1 MRHWL
6 YRAERDGTVLWSCLG
21 CDGGGQFIDDA
32 QGRADHRARF
42 GHRPAPGR
50 PLAPLLGQAR

>member
-1 MRHWL
+1 MRNWL
-6 YRAERDGTVLWSCLG
+6 YRAERDGPVLWSCLA
-21 CDGGGQFIDDA
+21 CDGGGQFINGPR
-32 QGRADHRARF
+32 GRADHSERF